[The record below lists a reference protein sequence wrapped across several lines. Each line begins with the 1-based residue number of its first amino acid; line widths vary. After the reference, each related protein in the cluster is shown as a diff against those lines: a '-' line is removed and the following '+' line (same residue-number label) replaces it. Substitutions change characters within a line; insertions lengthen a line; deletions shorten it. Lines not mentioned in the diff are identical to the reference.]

1 MHKSL
6 CLVFVI
12 PGLLPILRQNSA
24 NLTTALYQIQNPMT
38 DFILEVLK
46 ISIPAVVVLVTAWL
60 LLSNMLDNSVKM
72 RQLEL
77 AQQRL
82 QFNSKRAQDSLP
94 VRLQAYERLSLY
106 LERMHPQALIQRTRE
121 ENMTAPEMQMALI
134 TTIRTEFEYN
144 ITQQIYVSSEV
155 WAMVRGATEE
165 MISIINQL
173 SVKLPTEASG
183 TDLSLAFLRY
193 FLTDTGVLPTQ
204 KALDQLNEEAKLLF
218 AV

>member
-1 MHKSL
+1 
-6 CLVFVI
+6 
-12 PGLLPILRQNSA
+12 
-24 NLTTALYQIQNPMT
+24 MT
-38 DFILEVLK
+38 DFILELLK
-46 ISIPAVVVLVTAWL
+46 ISIPAVAVLVTAWL
-60 LLSNMLDNSVKM
+60 LLSNMLDNSLKM

-77 AQQRL
+77 SQQRMQL
-82 QFNSKRAQDSLP
+82 NSKRSQDALP
-94 VRLQAYERLSLY
+94 VRLQAYERLSLF

-155 WAMVRGATEE
+155 WAMIRGATEE

-183 TDLSLAFLRY
+183 TDLSLSFLRY

-204 KALDQLNEEAKLLF
+204 KALDQLNDEAKLLF
-218 AV
+218 TV

>member
-1 MHKSL
+1 M
-6 CLVFVI
+6 
-12 PGLLPILRQNSA
+12 PILRQNSA

-38 DFILEVLK
+38 DFILELLK
-46 ISIPAVVVLVTAWL
+46 ISIPAVAVLVTAWL

-82 QFNSKRAQDSLP
+82 QFNSKRAQDTLP

-155 WAMVRGATEE
+155 WAMIRGATEE

-193 FLTDTGVLPTQ
+193 FLTESGVLPTQ

-218 AV
+218 SV